1 MKDGTEGKLK
11 FLDLMARSQ
20 MPRWQV
26 RGLLDS
32 LWKFTADNCPRGDI
46 GRFTDQQIALGIDWR
61 DDPAALVQLLVETRW
76 LDAHDEFR
84 LIVHHWSEHCED
96 KVHRTIARAKAFFVD
111 GTAPKLTR
119 LDKHERED
127 AERFYVENQAP
138 KKPGVRRA
146 SGGAGRRSPAQDGAG
161 PRRPDA
167 DVRPARPGPARPGQ
181 SLAIARPGPARTKP
195 EPEPAPGPEPRQGD
209 AADSKREPPHESP
222 PDRTGACAGGV
233 AGGAPAPEPEPDAAP
248 PPRGTR
254 RTEPDEP
261 AARDGATGPP
271 KSHGRLLARIDA
283 ARLRDTAWLMAWVAD
298 ASGADPP
305 LVSDCDADRLR
316 VLGVAERA
324 MEDGDDPPK
333 LFVSLVRRR
342 DWGHVTQAQ
351 EDRAARRYREYQDAR
366 RGDGARRAALASQL
380 AAIGKPNG
388 TEAHHAKAISG
399 AR

>member
-1 MKDGTEGKLK
+1 MKDGTEQKLK
-11 FLDLMARSQ
+11 FMKLRARLGL
-20 MPRWQV
+20 RTYAT

-32 LWKFTADNCPRGDI
+32 LWAFARNNCPAGDV
-46 GRFTDQQIALGIDWR
+46 GRFTDEEIALGVDWDGAPDALISALID
-61 DDPAALVQLLVETRW
+61 TKW
-76 LDAHDEFR
+76 LDTCAQHR
-84 LIVHHWSEHCED
+84 LIVHDWSEHCED
-96 KVHRTIARAKAFFVD
+96 SVHRTLARQRQFFAD
-111 GTAPKLTR
+111 GTMPSLSKVNS
-119 LDKHERED
+119 DERGAIAAD
-127 AERFYVENQAP
+127 FQ
-138 KKPGVRRA
+138 A
-146 SGGAGRRSPAQDGAG
+146 SGGPKRGDAKGRAARTVAAPRSGRPARRS
-161 PRRPDA
+161 
-167 DVRPARPGPARPGQ
+167 PARPGPAMPEP
-181 SLAIARPGPARTKP
+181 SLAIARPGPASATP

-209 AADSKREPPHESP
+209 AADSQHEPPAEST
-222 PDRTGACAGGV
+222 PDRTGACAAGV

-298 ASGADPP
+298 ASGVDPP

-324 MEDGDDPPK
+324 LEAGDDPPK

-342 DWGHVTQAQ
+342 DWEHVTQAQ